1 MMPTGQKVQ
10 DLQEKGVKL
19 NSTDNLNNIYID
31 RLNSS
36 YFVPNLNLLFN
47 LKFI

>member
-19 NSTDNLNNIYID
+19 NSTDNLNNIYI
-31 RLNSS
+31 
-36 YFVPNLNLLFN
+36 
-47 LKFI
+47 